1 MQIKLSL
8 SPGAVVRYLMI
19 AVVFFTVVSTGIQIA
34 KYVFDYRQDWMSLWN
49 LDRELNFPSWFSTFM
64 IGFCSILLK
73 IIAIGKKEQGDR
85 YTKDWQLLSLIFLW
99 LAIDELVSIHEILI
113 IPQFSD
119 ALHLPW
125 FLHSLWV
132 IPGMVFV
139 AWFARRYIRFVRHLP
154 SNTKKHF
161 VSAACVYIG
170 GALVME
176 MVGSYFAEAQGQQHL
191 TYALVATVEEFMEM
205 VGMVMFI
212 YGLLYYLREWAKTLD
227 LRIDISNL

>member
-73 IIAIGKKEQGDR
+73 IIATGKKEQGDR
-85 YTKDWQLLSLIFLW
+85 YTKDWQLLSLIFFW
-99 LAIDELVSIHEILI
+99 MAIDELVSIHEILI
-113 IPQFSD
+113 IPQLSD
-119 ALHLPW
+119 DLHLPW

-154 SNTKKHF
+154 PKTKKHF

-176 MVGSYFAEAQGQQHL
+176 MVGSYFAELQGQQHL
-191 TYALVATVEEFMEM
+191 TYALVATVEELMEM

-212 YGLLYYLREWAKTLD
+212 YGLLYYLGEWAKTLD
-227 LRIDISNL
+227 LRIDILNL

>member
-8 SPGAVVRYLMI
+8 SPGTVVKYLMI
-19 AVVFFTVVSTGIQIA
+19 GVIFFTVVSTGIQIS
-34 KYVFDYRQDWMSLWN
+34 KYVFGYRQDWMSSLN
-49 LDRELNFPSWFSTFM
+49 LDREMNFPSWFSTFM

-73 IIAIGKKEQGDR
+73 IIATGKKQQGDR
-85 YTKDWQLLSLIFLW
+85 YTKDWQLLSFIFLW

-113 IPQFSD
+113 IPQLSD

-139 AWFARRYIRFVRHLP
+139 AWFARRYMRFVRHLP
-154 SNTKKHF
+154 PNTRKHF

-205 VGMVMFI
+205 VGIVMFI
-212 YGLLYYLREWAKTLD
+212 YGLLYYLGEWAKTVD
-227 LRIDISNL
+227 LQIDIPNL